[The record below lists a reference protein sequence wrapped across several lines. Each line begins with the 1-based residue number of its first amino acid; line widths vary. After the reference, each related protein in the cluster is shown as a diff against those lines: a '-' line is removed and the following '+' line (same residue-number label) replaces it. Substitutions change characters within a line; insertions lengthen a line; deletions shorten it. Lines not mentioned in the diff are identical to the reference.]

1 MLYAQWKGVDRNFLP
16 HDQWPSEKKVGNSFD
31 DADMMV
37 NQTSTLQPGIA
48 IFLSALNFVFS
59 ISAFVGNTLIL
70 VALYKVPSIHP
81 PTKLLFRC
89 LSVTDLCVGLFLQ
102 PLFAT
107 RILNSATK
115 IISPGNLFYFIEANA
130 SLSFILCGVSVLTS
144 TAINL
149 DRLLALILGLRYRI
163 IVTLKRVAVLVTCF
177 WLIGLL
183 FGMMGSFV
191 SFRIA
196 LNGAIIWAILS
207 LVASTFSYVKIF
219 LKLRQHQG
227 RVQDRLQQVQQNEGL
242 PRPLNMQRYKRTVS
256 SIAWIQMTMVACY
269 VPFIVATVLNR
280 DTRDNYIA
288 WNVSV
293 TLLYLNS
300 SLNPLVYCWKMKEIK
315 QAVKNTV
322 TQSCCLQSNL
332 VNTDTEGATES
343 VRIFNGVSAI
353 SGLNLEKM

>member
-1 MLYAQWKGVDRNFLP
+1 
-16 HDQWPSEKKVGNSFD
+16 
-31 DADMMV
+31 MMV

-48 IFLSALNFVFS
+48 IFLSALNFVLS
-59 ISAFVGNTLIL
+59 ITAFVGNTLIL

-163 IVTLKRVAVLVTCF
+163 VVTLKRVAVLITCF
-177 WLIGLL
+177 WLIGIL

-227 RVQDRLQQVQQNEGL
+227 RVQDRLQQVQQNDGL
-242 PRPLNMQRYKRTVS
+242 PPINMQRYKRTVS
-256 SIAWIQMTMVACY
+256 NIAWVQMTMVVCY

-280 DTRDNYIA
+280 DTRDNDIA

>member
-1 MLYAQWKGVDRNFLP
+1 MTDDLA
-16 HDQWPSEKKVGNSFD
+16 KKKKRNSFD

-37 NQTSTLQPGIA
+37 NQTSSLPPGIA
-48 IFLSALNFVFS
+48 IFLSALNFVLS
-59 ISAFVGNTLIL
+59 ITAFVGNTLIL

-163 IVTLKRVAVLVTCF
+163 VVTLKRVAVLVTCF

>member
-1 MLYAQWKGVDRNFLP
+1 MKRCQPEFSHRMTDDLA
-16 HDQWPSEKKVGNSFD
+16 KKKRNSFD
-31 DADMMV
+31 DAYMMV
-37 NQTSTLQPGIA
+37 NQTSSLTPGIP
-48 IFLSALNFVFS
+48 IFLSVLNFVLS
-59 ISAFVGNTLIL
+59 ITAFVGNTLIL

-102 PLFAT
+102 PLYT
-107 RILNSATK
+107 IRILNRATN
-115 IISPGNLFYFIEANA
+115 IISPGNLLYIIEANS
-130 SLSFILCGVSVLTS
+130 SLSFILCAVSVLTS
-144 TAINL
+144 TAISL
-149 DRLLALILGLRYRI
+149 DRLLALTLGLRYRI
-163 IVTLKRVAVLVTCF
+163 VVTLKRVAVLVTCF

-207 LVASTFSYVKIF
+207 LVASIFSYVKIF
-219 LKLRQHQG
+219 VKLRQHQG

-242 PRPLNMQRYKRTVS
+242 PPINMQRYKRTVS
-256 SIAWIQMTMVACY
+256 NIAWVQMTMVACY

-315 QAVKNTV
+315 QAVKNRV

>member
-1 MLYAQWKGVDRNFLP
+1 
-16 HDQWPSEKKVGNSFD
+16 
-31 DADMMV
+31 MV

-59 ISAFVGNTLIL
+59 ITAFVGNTLIL

-89 LSVTDLCVGLFLQ
+89 LSVTDLCVGLYLQ
-102 PLFAT
+102 PLFAIL
-107 RILNSATK
+107 ILNSATK
-115 IISPGNLFYFIEANA
+115 IISPGNLFYFIEVNS
-130 SLSFILCGVSVLTS
+130 SLSFILCGVSGVTS
-144 TAINL
+144 TAISL
-149 DRLLALILGLRYRI
+149 DRLLALTLGLRYRI
-163 IVTLKRVAVLVTCF
+163 VVTLKRVAVLVTCF
-177 WLIGLL
+177 WLIGILL
-183 FGMMGSFV
+183 GMMRSFV
-191 SFRIA
+191 SLRIA

-207 LVASTFSYVKIF
+207 LVASIFSYVKIF
-219 LKLRQHQG
+219 VKLRQHQG
-227 RVQDRLQQVQQNEGL
+227 RVQDRLQRVQQNDGL
-242 PRPLNMQRYKRTVS
+242 PPINMQRYKRTVS
-256 SIAWIQMTMVACY
+256 NIAWVQMTMVVCY

-280 DTRDNYIA
+280 NTRDNDIA

-332 VNTDTEGATES
+332 VTTDTEGATES

>member
-1 MLYAQWKGVDRNFLP
+1 
-16 HDQWPSEKKVGNSFD
+16 
-31 DADMMV
+31 MV

-48 IFLSALNFVFS
+48 IFLSALNFVLS
-59 ISAFVGNTLIL
+59 ITAFVGNTLIL

-102 PLFAT
+102 PLFAI
-107 RILNSATK
+107 RVLNSATK
-115 IISPGNLFYFIEANA
+115 IISPGNFFYIIEANS
-130 SLSFILCGVSVLTS
+130 SLSFILCAVSVLTS
-144 TAINL
+144 TAISL
-149 DRLLALILGLRYRI
+149 DRLLALTLGLRYRI
-163 IVTLKRVAVLVTCF
+163 VVTLKRVAVLVTCF
-177 WLIGLL
+177 WLTGILL
-183 FGMMGSFV
+183 GMMRSFV
-191 SFRIA
+191 SLRIA

-280 DTRDNYIA
+280 YRRDNDIA
-288 WNVSV
+288 WNASV
-293 TLLYLNS
+293 TMLYLNS
-300 SLNPLVYCWKMKEIK
+300 SLNPLVFCWKMKEIK
-315 QAVKNTV
+315 RAVKNTV
-322 TQSCCLQSNL
+322 TQSCCLQSYPD
-332 VNTDTEGATES
+332 NTDTEGTIES
-343 VRIFNGVSAI
+343 LRINGVSAI
-353 SGLNLEKM
+353 SGLNSEKMYGLLSLGTKQTFRNNEVSVLSGCP

>member
-1 MLYAQWKGVDRNFLP
+1 
-16 HDQWPSEKKVGNSFD
+16 
-31 DADMMV
+31 MMV
-37 NQTSTLQPGIA
+37 NQTSSLPPGIA

-59 ISAFVGNTLIL
+59 ITAFVGNTLIL
-70 VALYKVPSIHP
+70 VALYKVSSIHP

-115 IISPGNLFYFIEANA
+115 IISPGNLFYFMEANA

-144 TAINL
+144 TAISL
-149 DRLLALILGLRYRI
+149 DRLLALTLGLRYRI
-163 IVTLKRVAVLVTCF
+163 VVTLKRVAVLVTCF
-177 WLIGLL
+177 WLIGIL
-183 FGMMGSFV
+183 FGMMGFFV
-191 SFRIA
+191 SFEIA
-196 LNGAIIWAILS
+196 LNGATIGGTFF
-207 LVASTFSYVKIF
+207 LVASVFSYVKIF

-227 RVQDRLQQVQQNEGL
+227 RVQDRRNQEQQNEGL
-242 PRPLNMQRYKRTVS
+242 PPINMQRYKRTVS
-256 SIAWIQMTMVACY
+256 NIAWIQMTMVACY

-280 DTRDNYIA
+280 DTRDNDIA

-315 QAVKNTV
+315 RAVKNTV
-322 TQSCCLQSNL
+322 TQSCCLQSYPD
-332 VNTDTEGATES
+332 NTDTEGTIECL
-343 VRIFNGVSAI
+343 RINGVAAI

>member
-1 MLYAQWKGVDRNFLP
+1 MTNDLAKKKG
-16 HDQWPSEKKVGNSFD
+16 GNSFD

-48 IFLSALNFVFS
+48 IFLSALNFVLS
-59 ISAFVGNTLIL
+59 ITAFVGNTLIL

-163 IVTLKRVAVLVTCF
+163 VVTLKRVAVLVTCF

-207 LVASTFSYVKIF
+207 LVASIFSYVKIF
-219 LKLRQHQG
+219 VKLRQHQG

-242 PRPLNMQRYKRTVS
+242 PPINMQRYKRTVS
-256 SIAWIQMTMVACY
+256 NIAWVQMTMVVCY
-269 VPFIVATVLNR
+269 VPFIIATVLNR
-280 DTRDNYIA
+280 DTRDNDIA

>member
-1 MLYAQWKGVDRNFLP
+1 
-16 HDQWPSEKKVGNSFD
+16 
-31 DADMMV
+31 MMV
-37 NQTSTLQPGIA
+37 NQTSSLPPGIPT
-48 IFLSALNFVFS
+48 FLSALNFILS
-59 ISAFVGNTLIL
+59 ITAFVGNTLIL
-70 VALYKVPSIHP
+70 VALYKVASIHP

-102 PLFAT
+102 PLFAI

-144 TAINL
+144 TAISL
-149 DRLLALILGLRYRI
+149 DRLLALTLGLRYRI
-163 IVTLKRVAVLVTCF
+163 VVTLKRVAVLVTCF
-177 WLIGLL
+177 WLIGILL
-183 FGMMGSFV
+183 GMMRSFV
-191 SFRIA
+191 NLRIA

-227 RVQDRLQQVQQNEGL
+227 RVQDRRNQEQQNEGL
-242 PRPLNMQRYKRTVS
+242 PPINMQRYKRTVS

-280 DTRDNYIA
+280 YRRDNDIA
-288 WNVSV
+288 WSVSV
-293 TLLYLNS
+293 TMLYLNS

-315 QAVKNTV
+315 RAVKNTV
-322 TQSCCLQSNL
+322 TQSCCLQSYPD
-332 VNTDTEGATES
+332 NTDTEGTIES
-343 VRIFNGVSAI
+343 VCINRVSAT